1 MNAAGAAILASI
13 LGVRALDAAVALLN
27 VRSLRPDVPQEM
39 EGVYDRQA
47 YERSQ
52 ESARAT
58 TRAGLVGEGVELAAL
73 CTFWFAGGFR
83 ALDGL
88 TRQWGGGPV
97 LSGLLFVGALLL
109 LSALLSLPFSVYA
122 TFVLEARFGFN
133 RTTPRT
139 FVLDRV
145 KGLAL
150 ALALG
155 GPLLAAVLAI
165 FERGGRC
172 AWLVCWFA
180 VAGYTLVVQFVSPRW
195 IMPLFNTF
203 TPLGPGELRERI
215 ERYAA
220 AVRFSLENIF
230 LMDGSRRSSRS
241 NAFFTGFG
249 KHRRIALFDTLVAQ
263 LSAGELVSVLAHEI
277 GHYTRRHVLKGTVLS
292 VAHTGAVLWAFSLLK
307 DQRWLYEAFFMERP
321 SVHAGLVLFG
331 ILLTPAEFV
340 LAATLNAWS
349 RRNEYEADR
358 FAAET
363 TGAPEELVGAL
374 KKLSVQNLA
383 NLTPHPWQVALHH
396 SHPPLLQRI
405 AAIRAGPPPRA
416 PHPGLS

>member
-1 MNAAGAAILASI
+1 LNAAGAAILASL
-13 LGVRALDAAVALLN
+13 LGVRALDATVALLN
-27 VRSLRPDVPQEM
+27 VRNLRPEIPPEM

-58 TRAGLVGEGVELAAL
+58 TRAGLVREGVDLTAL
-73 CTFWFAGGFR
+73 CAFWFAGGFP

-97 LSGLLFVGALLL
+97 PSGLLFVGALLL

-133 RTTPRT
+133 RTTPWT
-139 FVLDRV
+139 FVIDRI

-165 FERGGRC
+165 FERGGRW

-180 VAGYTLVVQFVSPRW
+180 VAGYTVIVQFVAPRW

-220 AVRFSLENIF
+220 SVHFSLENIF
-230 LMDGSRRSSRS
+230 LMDGSRRSKRS
-241 NAFFTGFG
+241 NAFFIGFG

-263 LSAGELVSVLAHEI
+263 VSAGELVAVLAHEI

-292 VAHTGAVLWAFSLLK
+292 IAHTGAVLWAFSLLK
-307 DQRWLYEAFFMERP
+307 DQQWLYEAFFVESP

-374 KKLSVQNLA
+374 KKLSVHNLA

-396 SHPPLLQRI
+396 SHPPLL
-405 AAIRAGPPPRA
+405 
-416 PHPGLS
+416 